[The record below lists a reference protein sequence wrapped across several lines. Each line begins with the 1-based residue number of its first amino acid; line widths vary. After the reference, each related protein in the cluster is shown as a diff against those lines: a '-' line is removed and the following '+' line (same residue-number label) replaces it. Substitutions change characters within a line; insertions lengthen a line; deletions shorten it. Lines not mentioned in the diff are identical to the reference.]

1 MVKKLEESHYINLFV
16 IFSQCV
22 THKKMESYENK
33 SPLMETRHFPQIK
46 ECKMALGRD
55 LALVFQAGALKE
67 TGGKDIK

>member
-1 MVKKLEESHYINLFV
+1 MCNTKKNGVLWKGE
-16 IFSQCV
+16 
-22 THKKMESYENK
+22 MESYENK
-33 SPLMETRHFPQIK
+33 SPLMERRHFPQIK